1 MEIEKGRKPR
11 IQKRKDSIGQNIGTM
26 NVGRIT
32 RRLSKILSVGDRIGD
47 QDIAVRSERDTTP
60 MIAEGKSLFPSNPGT
75 TSITTSTRQDR
86 NVTTAPLK
94 KGFTRRGLREKHEAA
109 QSTSSRV

>member
-1 MEIEKGRKPR
+1 
-11 IQKRKDSIGQNIGTM
+11 M

-60 MIAEGKSLFPSNPGT
+60 MIAEEKSLFSSYPGT
-75 TSITTSTRQDR
+75 TTTSTRQDR

-94 KGFTRRGLREKHEAA
+94 KGFTRRGLREKQAA
-109 QSTSSRV
+109 QVAGSSKV

>member
-1 MEIEKGRKPR
+1 
-11 IQKRKDSIGQNIGTM
+11 M

-60 MIAEGKSLFPSNPGT
+60 MIAEEKSLFPSNPGT
-75 TSITTSTRQDR
+75 TRQDR

-94 KGFTRRGLREKHEAA
+94 KGFTRRGLREKQAA
-109 QSTSSRV
+109 QSSRV